1 MVTSGWF
8 LKIEEGTL
16 YEILALIRFLTAS
29 ALRFPIAIKTILR
42 AFMMD
47 FNPMVTALV
56 GASCHDE
63 QRRELSLIVDSFKS
77 AI

>member
-16 YEILALIRFLTAS
+16 FEILPLIRFLTAS
-29 ALRFPIAIKTILR
+29 ALLFPIAIKTILR
-42 AFMMD
+42 VFIMD

-56 GASCHDE
+56 GTSFIDE
-63 QRRELSLIVDSFKS
+63 KRRELSLIVDSFKS